1 MKLRFW
7 LAILASLAL
16 SGCALLRHDAVVC
29 GVFPE
34 DEAFLQ
40 GIPVDGEW
48 AQ

>member
-1 MKLRFW
+1 MRFW

-34 DEAFLQ
+34 DEAFSG
-40 GIPVDGEW
+40 GIAIEEDW